1 MTKLLDYSVM
11 PEFLARYFSG
21 SGMREE
27 RLVGNDRLY
36 DSGYY
41 DIVRFFGPDAVRPSH
56 IGIAITP
63 GRFIFTDA
71 RIKEFAERVAALLRS
86 EGRLFDGPTVM
97 KLSGLDL
104 YTYPQTMSV
113 QECSYDDQAGSCFA
127 LDLPDP
133 SFKKWGGTLREYYK
147 SRYPT
152 TDLEQNPLPICLGI
166 CGYLRTK
173 GADDPRLLQVRR
185 SRWLASLENSYGP
198 SVAGSVDF
206 TTDFSRLSDLIEGSL
221 GAEIAEELGL
231 QAGEYEIIPLAYARE
246 IFRGEKP
253 QIFCLIE
260 TNLTEPDFSERI
272 SALKPER
279 QEIQSFD
286 FVSMTLDRVNREAW
300 LESINHEAR
309 MNYYLVEECLET
321 GG

>member
-1 MTKLLDYSVM
+1 M

-27 RLVGNDRLY
+27 RLVGKDRLY

-41 DIVRFFGPDAVRPSH
+41 DIIRFFGPDAVKPSH
-56 IGIAITP
+56 IEIALTP
-63 GRFIFTDA
+63 GRFIFSDS

-86 EGRLFDGPTVM
+86 EGRLYDGPAVM

-104 YTYPQTMSV
+104 YTYPQTISL

-166 CGYLRTK
+166 CGYLVTESPDGPK
-173 GADDPRLLQVRR
+173 LFQVRR
-185 SRWLASLENSYGP
+185 SGWLASLEDSYGP

-206 TTDFSRLSDLIEGSL
+206 TTDHARLSNLIEGSL

-231 QAGEYEIIPLAYARE
+231 QAEEYDINPLAYARE

-253 QIFCLIE
+253 QIFCFIE
-260 TNLTEPDFSERI
+260 TKLTERELSERI
-272 SALKPER
+272 LALRPER
-279 QEIQSFD
+279 QEIDSFD
-286 FVSMTLDRVNREAW
+286 FVPITLKRDARDAW

-309 MNYYLVEECLET
+309 MNYYLVEEYLET
-321 GG
+321 RA